1 VLELAGES
9 PPRSNYNYN
18 THEGWMTKLRTLA
31 ILIAMAGSPTAR
43 PQGPDFPQQTRQL
56 ASPEVITRGKA
67 LYGVNCTACHG
78 ADLRGGDQGGP
89 SLLRS
94 LVALSDRHG
103 EEIAP
108 IIRGS
113 RQNKGM
119 PGFNLNDADTTAIA
133 EFIHSVL
140 AKVGS
145 QASPPGTID
154 PSSLNVL
161 VGNAAQGEAY
171 FKANCAGCHSVAGDL
186 KDIAS
191 KYPDPRTL
199 QNRWVAGGAAGGPGG
214 RGGKPST
221 VTVTLASGQK
231 LEGTLVR
238 KDDFIVTLILA
249 DGMRKS
255 IERNG
260 DIPKVQ
266 VRDPYEAHKKLV
278 PALEDGHMHDVTAYL
293 ATLK

>member
-1 VLELAGES
+1 
-9 PPRSNYNYN
+9 
-18 THEGWMTKLRTLA
+18 MTKLRTLA
-31 ILIAMAGSPTAR
+31 ILSVITMAGSPAAR

-56 ASPEVITRGKA
+56 ASPEVIARGRA
-67 LYGVNCTACHG
+67 VYGVNCKACHG

-108 IIRGS
+108 IVRGS
-113 RQNKGM
+113 RRDKGM

-154 PSSLNVL
+154 PSTLNVL
-161 VGNAAQGEAY
+161 IGNAADGQAY
-171 FKANCAGCHSVAGDL
+171 FKANCASCHSVAGDL
-186 KDIAS
+186 KGIAS

-199 QNRWVAGGAAGGPGG
+199 QNKWVAGGAAGGPGS
-214 RGGKPST
+214 KPGT
-221 VTVTLASGQK
+221 VAVTLANGQK
-231 LEGTLVR
+231 LKGTLVR

-249 DGMRKS
+249 DGTRKS

-260 DIPKVQ
+260 DIPNVE
-266 VRDPYEAHKKLV
+266 VHDPYEAHKKLV
-278 PALEDGHMHDVTAYL
+278 PTLEDGRMHDVTAYL